1 MGLARQ
7 SYDGITYP
15 SLSGMLPAYFS
26 LMIPLRGVLI
36 HSRLQGKR
44 HICKW
49 LHKQR
54 LQLNQHL

>member
-1 MGLARQ
+1 MGLGRQ

-15 SLSGMLPAYFS
+15 SLSGVPPAYFS

-49 LHKQR
+49 LHKQ
-54 LQLNQHL
+54 LFQMQ